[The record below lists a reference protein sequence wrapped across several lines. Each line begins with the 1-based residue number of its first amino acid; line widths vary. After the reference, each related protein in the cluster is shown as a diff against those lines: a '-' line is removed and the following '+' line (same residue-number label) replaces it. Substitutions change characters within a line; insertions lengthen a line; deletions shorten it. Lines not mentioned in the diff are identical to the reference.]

1 MGNQESYPSEGTQRP
16 RPKPQQQ
23 PIKRPVQYP
32 QQARPIQYQNREE
45 IMKRRMEEEFMK
57 QQRENMLRQQMQK
70 QPQPQRRMEDFLFE
84 RGNMNQQQMQQQPQR
99 RMEDF
104 LFERGNMDRQQQQI
118 PQYNDHPSRIPMQ
131 PQQEALTTRR
141 RNGWKD
147 ELNGNSSEAL
157 MRRDFETFNLAPHQ
171 FHDQIEEYQKQQEDE
186 RLEFEE
192 EERQRR
198 NQFDDYMKR
207 KGEHLQKEIKRFE
220 ENYNPFEILGLP
232 ENHFIAH
239 DVKKAYKKMA
249 LKYHP
254 DKAGQQYAERFQL
267 ITQAYIY
274 LLNKCEQQNELE
286 HKMSRQVTKQEYTDD
301 VNEAGVEN
309 IHINKDKFSINQ
321 FNKIFEQYHTK
332 EDEMDGGYGD
342 LYQQKDNEVGDGSAL
357 FNTKFSK
364 EIFNANFDKIKGKKQ
379 STDMIEY
386 YEPEA
391 LVSSNARFT
400 ELGRGRMDDYTG
412 QSSVQ
417 YTDYKKAHM
426 EENVLIDPSKVKY
439 KEYRNLDQLKSEREG
454 INFQAT
460 SEDTLRH
467 QAYARM
473 REEKEQ
479 QRLAKLKEQ
488 EDRMEKTYRKINQKL
503 IIHK

>member
-1 MGNQESYPSEGTQRP
+1 MGNQESYPSGGGQQKLRP
-16 RPKPQQQ
+16 RPMQQPQPQRKPTQYPQQV
-23 PIKRPVQYP
+23 RPVQYE
-32 QQARPIQYQNREE
+32 NREE
-45 IMKRRMEEEFMK
+45 MMRRKMEEDFMR
-57 QQRENMLRQQMQK
+57 QQRENMLRQQMQ
-70 QPQPQRRMEDFLFE
+70 Q
-84 RGNMNQQQMQQQPQR
+84 QQQPQR

-104 LFERGNMDRQQQQI
+104 LFERGNMDRQQQQM
-118 PQYNDHPSRIPMQ
+118 PQYNDHPSRMPM
-131 PQQEALTTRR
+131 PTQQEALTTRR
-141 RNGWKD
+141 RNGWRD
-147 ELNGNSSEAL
+147 EMNGNSSEAL
-157 MRRDFETFNLAPHQ
+157 MRRDFETFNLKPHQ
-171 FHDQIEEYQKQQEDE
+171 FHDQIEEYEKQQEDE
-186 RLEFEE
+186 RREFEE

-207 KGEHLQKEIKRFE
+207 KTEHLQKEIKRFE

-232 ENHFIAH
+232 EHHYVAH

-286 HKMSRQVTKQEYTDD
+286 HKMSRPVIKQEYTDD

-309 IHINKDKFSINQ
+309 IYINKDKFSIDQ

-342 LYQQKDNEVGDGSAL
+342 LYQQKDHEVGDGSAL

-364 EIFNANFDKIKGKKQ
+364 EIFNANFDKIKSKKQ
-379 STDMIEY
+379 STDVIEY

-391 LVSSNARFT
+391 LVSSNARYT

-439 KEYRNLDQLKSEREG
+439 KEYRNIDQLKSEREG
-454 INFQAT
+454 MNFQAT
-460 SEDTLRH
+460 QEDTLRH

-479 QRLAKLKEQ
+479 QRLEKLREQ
-488 EDRMEKTYRKINQKL
+488 EERMEKTYRKINQKL
-503 IIHK
+503 IVHK